1 MATTGFWPV
10 KSRLKE
16 VIDYAN
22 NPNKTTD
29 KRYLDEDLYA
39 TLRYAQN
46 DKKTDQTMY
55 VSAINCPK
63 QRAYQCMMTTK
74 HRYRKF
80 GGNVAYHGFQSFKTG
95 EVTPDEAHQIGIE
108 TAKRMWKDYEVVVTT
123 HLNTDNIHN
132 HLVVNSVS
140 FRTGRKFE
148 NHVSDHYKLR
158 EISDLIC
165 KERGKSVLP
174 PSKFKGSSKKE
185 YWVKKNGGMTHR
197 DILRKDIDSII
208 KNSIMWTHFKEN
220 LKGFGYEI
228 VRDDDYEHISVKAEG
243 WKRPVRLDSLGNN
256 YTIDAIERRMERNL
270 ETTNYAAI
278 YRIRKSPLLQL
289 ERELEFE
296 INHSYDT
303 ATILIDT
310 VFYILLQLLK
320 LTRDINAWGEGGQ
333 AHSPLLRE
341 ALTFERQLKKEY
353 SFLKN
358 NNIKTVSELTTFC
371 REKESEIA
379 ALEAERSKIRN
390 SNRRPKTP
398 QERQEKLKAAREIT
412 KKIKPLREQLKMAD
426 SALER
431 FPKAWDLLKT
441 EHDIEINALTKTN
454 EKGLKNNEKHKE
466 NYSNR

>member
-22 NPNKTTD
+22 NPDKTTD
-29 KRYLDEDLYA
+29 KKYLDEDLYV
-39 TLRYAQN
+39 TLRYAEN

-74 HRYRKF
+74 QRYGKF
-80 GGNVAYHGFQSFKTG
+80 GGNVAYHGYQSFKTD

-108 TAKRMWKDYEVVVTT
+108 TAKRMWRDYEVVVTT

-132 HLVVNSVS
+132 HIVVNSVS
-140 FRTGRKFE
+140 FKTGRKFE

-165 KERGKSVLP
+165 GERGKSVLP
-174 PSKFKGSSKKE
+174 PSKFKGSTKKE
-185 YWVKKNGGMTHR
+185 YWAKKNGGTTHR
-197 DILRKDIDSII
+197 DILRKDINSII
-208 KNSIMWTHFKEN
+208 KNSITWTHFKQN

-228 VRDDDYEHISVKAEG
+228 IRDDDYEHISVKAEG
-243 WKRPVRLDSLGNN
+243 WKRPVRLDSLGDN
-256 YTIDAIERRMERNL
+256 YTIGAIERRMEYNF

-278 YRIRKSPLLQL
+278 YQARKSPLLQL
-289 ERELEFE
+289 EQELEFS
-296 INHSYDT
+296 INHSHDI
-303 ATILIDT
+303 ATVLIDT
-310 VFYILLQLLK
+310 VFYIILQLLK
-320 LTRDINAWGEGGQ
+320 LTRDIDAWGEGGQ
-333 AHSPLLRE
+333 AHSPILRE
-341 ALTFERQLKKEY
+341 ALTFERKLEKEY
-353 SFLKN
+353 FFLKN
-358 NNIKTVSELTTFC
+358 NNIRTVGELTTFC

-431 FPKAWDLLKT
+431 FPKVWDLLKT
-441 EHDIEINALTKTN
+441 EHDIEINAPTKIN

>member
-22 NPNKTTD
+22 NPDKTTD
-29 KRYLDEDLYA
+29 KKYLDKDLYA
-39 TLRYAQN
+39 TLRYTQN

-74 HRYRKF
+74 QRYGKF
-80 GGNVAYHGFQSFKTG
+80 GGNVAYHAYQSFKTD

-108 TAKRMWKDYEVVVTT
+108 TAKRMWKKYEVVVTT

-132 HLVVNSVS
+132 HIVVNSVS
-140 FRTGRKFE
+140 FKTGRKFE

-165 KERGKSVLP
+165 EERGKSVLP

-185 YWVKKNGGMTHR
+185 YWIKKNGGLSHR
-197 DILRKDIDSII
+197 DMLRKDIDSII
-208 KNSIMWTHFKEN
+208 KNSTSWTYFKEN

-228 VRDDDYEHISVKAEG
+228 VRNNDYKHISVKAVG
-243 WKRPVRLDSLGNN
+243 WKRSVRLDSLGAN
-256 YTIDAIERRMERNL
+256 YTIDAIERRMEHNFQ
-270 ETTNYAAI
+270 TVNYAAI
-278 YRIRKSPLLQL
+278 YQIRKSPLLQL
-289 ERELEFE
+289 ERELEFS
-296 INHSYDT
+296 INSSHDA
-303 ATILIDT
+303 ATILVDT
-310 VFYILLQLLK
+310 VFYIILQLLK
-320 LTRDINAWGEGGQ
+320 LTRDINAWGDGGQ

-341 ALTFERQLKKEY
+341 ALTFEKQLKKEY
-353 SFLKN
+353 FFLKN
-358 NNIKTVSELTTFC
+358 NNIRTVGELATFC

-390 SNRRPKTP
+390 SNRRPKSP
-398 QERQEKLKAAREIT
+398 QERQEKLQAARDIT
-412 KKIKPLREQLKMAD
+412 KKLNPLREQLKKAD
-426 SALER
+426 SALVR
-431 FPKAWDLLKT
+431 FPKVWSLLKT
-441 EHDIEINALTKTN
+441 EHDIEIEALTKTKRKDLKDN
-454 EKGLKNNEKHKE
+454 EK
-466 NYSNR
+466 Y

>member
-22 NPNKTTD
+22 NPDKTTD

-74 HRYRKF
+74 QRYRKF

-108 TAKRMWKDYEVVVTT
+108 TAKRMWKEYEVVVTT

-132 HLVVNSVS
+132 HIVVNSVS
-140 FRTGRKFE
+140 FKTGRKFE
-148 NHVSDHYKLR
+148 NHVSDHYRLR

-165 KERGKSVLP
+165 EERGKSVLP

-185 YWVKKNGGMTHR
+185 YWIKKNGGITHR
-197 DILRKDIDSII
+197 DMLRKDIDSII
-208 KNSIMWTHFKEN
+208 KNSTTWTHFKQN

-228 VRDDDYEHISVKAEG
+228 VRNNDYEHISVKAVG
-243 WKRPVRLDSLGNN
+243 WKRPVRLDSLGAN
-256 YTIDAIERRMERNL
+256 YTIDAIERRMDHNF
-270 ETTNYAAI
+270 ETVNYAAI
-278 YRIRKSPLLQL
+278 YQIRKSPLLQL
-289 ERELEFE
+289 ERELEFS
-296 INHSYDT
+296 IDHSHDT
-303 ATILIDT
+303 ATILVDT
-310 VFYILLQLLK
+310 VFYIILQLLK
-320 LTRDINAWGEGGQ
+320 LTRDIEVWGDGGQ

-341 ALTFERQLKKEY
+341 GVTFERQLEKEY
-353 SFLKN
+353 FFLKDN
-358 NNIKTVSELTTFC
+358 GLRTVSDVVAFC
-371 REKESEIA
+371 HEKETEIA
-379 ALEAERSKIRN
+379 VLETERSKIRN

-412 KKIKPLREQLKMAD
+412 KKIKLLREQLKIAD

-431 FPKAWDLLKT
+431 FPKVWDLLKT
-441 EHDIEINALTKTN
+441 EHDIEINAPTKTK
-454 EKGLKNNEKHKE
+454 EKGFE
-466 NYSNR
+466 R

>member
-22 NPNKTTD
+22 NPDKTTD

-243 WKRPVRLDSLGNN
+243 WKRPVRLDSLGDN

-379 ALEAERSKIRN
+379 ALEAERSKVRN

-412 KKIKPLREQLKMAD
+412 KKLNPLREELKIAD

-431 FPKAWDLLKT
+431 FPNVWDLLKA
-441 EHDIEINALTKTN
+441 EHDIEINAPTKTK
-454 EKGLKNNEKHKE
+454 EKGFE
-466 NYSNR
+466 R